1 MCYDISTNL
10 QAQLSRANRKG
21 DLHAIKEIKENL
33 VPLTDLP
40 IYHTTGF
47 SHPKLLIYTD
57 RSPWFPEVS
66 TWGLVPHWVKDNTR
80 I

>member
-1 MCYDISTNL
+1 M
-10 QAQLSRANRKG
+10 
-21 DLHAIKEIKENL
+21 

-57 RSPWFPEVS
+57 LSPWHPEVS
-66 TWGLVPHWVKDNTR
+66 IWGLVPLGKG
-80 I
+80 